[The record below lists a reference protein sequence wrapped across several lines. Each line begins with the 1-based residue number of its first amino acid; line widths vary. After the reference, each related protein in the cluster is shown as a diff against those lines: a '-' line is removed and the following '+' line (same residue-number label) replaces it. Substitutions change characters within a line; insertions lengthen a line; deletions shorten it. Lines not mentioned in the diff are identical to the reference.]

1 MGVQIAVVVLI
12 VVYVIQIL
20 MLVGYIITDGMVF
33 DARDKKITKKK
44 DVIPFL
50 IPLAWIPM
58 FFIIS
63 WKWYKELG

>member
-1 MGVQIAVVVLI
+1 MGIQIAIAVLT

-20 MLVGYIITDGMVF
+20 MLVGYVITDDTVF
-33 DARDKKITKKK
+33 DAKDRKLKKKK

-50 IPLAWIPM
+50 IPLAWIPIC
-58 FFIIS
+58 FIKS